1 MKVRIELEKTLQV
14 RQFEPLRV
22 MISAEDD
29 ITMDKVPELYK
40 ELSGKLSSM
49 LKREYEKYDQ
59 LTDRTVKSDN
69 KKSSVGSIPA
79 LKKKK
84 VKVIS
89 AEY

>member
-22 MISAEDD
+22 SIFAEDD
-29 ITMDKVPELYK
+29 IPMDKVPDVYK
-40 ELSGKLSSM
+40 ELSTKLSSM

-59 LTDRTVKSDN
+59 LTDRTIKSKDT
-69 KKSSVGSIPA
+69 KSSLGLIPA

-84 VKVIS
+84 VKVVS